1 MPTNFW
7 GGRVLIV
14 CMLMT
19 ASCVNSPP
27 NLKGA
32 PPRLILSEAATRP
45 CAVAILPAQPTL
57 ADLEAAYMSRG
68 AQIVA
73 CDGAR
78 RLAVDALL
86 AERALQDDLRGRGSD

>member
-1 MPTNFW
+1 
-7 GGRVLIV
+7 
-14 CMLMT
+14 
-19 ASCVNSPP
+19 
-27 NLKGA
+27 
-32 PPRLILSEAATRP
+32 
-45 CAVAILPAQPTL
+45 VAILPAQPTL